1 MDNDYEDDIESIN
14 EEQDEPEEE
23 NYQEPNDAQIRN
35 KISKVMKNDADDD
48 EEEEDDEDENDDED
62 DEIEL
67 AEEDVEA
74 EDEDDIFEE
83 NEGNKNKPKQNVNIR
98 PSFNGLDDISD
109 EDDENDDEDDYDENY
124 LQKFDEK
131 TQQNIISEYHPE
143 LQTHNYTEV
152 EILARVVRD
161 GDGNIIDPLH
171 QTLPFIT
178 RYEKAKILGER
189 AKQINAGAPIF
200 VEVEPSVI
208 DGYLIALKE
217 FEEKKIPF
225 IIKRP
230 LPNGG
235 CEYWKFKDLE
245 LI

>member
-14 EEQDEPEEE
+14 EEQDEQEEE

-35 KISKVMKNDADDD
+35 KISKVIKNDADGDD
-48 EEEEDDEDENDDED
+48 EEDDENENDDDD

-67 AEEDVEA
+67 AEEEDIEA

-83 NEGNKNKPKQNVNIR
+83 NEENKSKSKQNVNIR

-109 EDDENDDEDDYDENY
+109 DEEDDDDDDYDENY

-143 LQTHNYTEV
+143 LQTHNYSEV
-152 EILARVVRD
+152 ETLSRVVRD

-200 VEVEPSVI
+200 VDVEPSVI